1 MWVFLHPHNNYRKHL
16 SEKISRRNAGTGQRA
31 VTMRSG
37 LFQTRFRLM
46 TDADAPASPN
56 DDSASRH
63 ADTES
68 VSLATSVSLLERARN
83 DDAEAWN
90 RLVELYAPLVYH
102 WCRTWG
108 LQPSVAEDVGQD
120 VFLSVAIGLSKFRKD
135 RPEDTFRGW
144 LRVIT
149 QRRVADYLRKTEPEP
164 DAVGG
169 ERRPLVNIRF
179 SEPEETELSWE
190 ARFLFERAVEMI
202 RARFS
207 DRDWEAFYRTA
218 VRGERARTVADELSM
233 SVNSVYLARSRIARF
248 VREEFAGIIED

>member
-1 MWVFLHPHNNYRKHL
+1 M
-16 SEKISRRNAGTGQRA
+16 
-31 VTMRSG
+31 TMSSG

-46 TDADAPASPN
+46 TDADALASP
-56 DDSASRH
+56 DDESADHR
-63 ADTES
+63 DTES

-102 WCRTWG
+102 WCRRWG
-108 LQPSVAEDVGQD
+108 LQPAVAEDVGQD
-120 VFLSVAIGLSKFRKD
+120 VFLSVAIGLARFRKE

-149 QRRVADYLRKTEPEP
+149 RRRVADYLRKAEPEP

-169 ERRPLVNIRF
+169 ELRPLVNVRI
-179 SEPEETELSWE
+179 SDPEKTELSWE
-190 ARFLFERAVEMI
+190 ARFLFERAVQMI

-207 DRDWEAFYRTA
+207 ERDWEAFYRTA
-218 VRGERARTVADELSM
+218 VRGEPARTVAGELSM
-233 SVNSVYLARSRIARF
+233 SVNSVYLARSRIASF
-248 VREEFAGIIED
+248 VREEFAGILEE